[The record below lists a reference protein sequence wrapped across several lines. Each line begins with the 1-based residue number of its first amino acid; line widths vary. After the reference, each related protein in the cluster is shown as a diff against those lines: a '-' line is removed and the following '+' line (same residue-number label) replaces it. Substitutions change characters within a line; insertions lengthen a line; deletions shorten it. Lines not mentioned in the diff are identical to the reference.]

1 MMSTHRY
8 RQPQATGVWQRLPYG
23 PGPAGRPWTQA
34 WGRARRAA
42 RRGGLGVQPLLVT
55 SLLLALA
62 AGWRGV

>member
-1 MMSTHRY
+1 
-8 RQPQATGVWQRLPYG
+8 VWQRLPYG

-34 WGRARRAA
+34 WGRARRVV